1 MELSS
6 FQRITIQH
14 QFDRFVTLV
23 IAGEAKKQ
31 EKELARRRSSEQS
44 FSELSQQEQDQL
56 YIEDTYPSDC
66 YCFTV
71 AGYDVL
77 VKNEAV
83 SEALSSLPKEK
94 RDVILLAFFLG
105 MNDGEIAVCLDRVR
119 RTVCYQRASSLK
131 QMKDYLEDYRYD
143 E

>member
-31 EKELARRRSSEQS
+31 EKERARRRNSEKS

-56 YIEDTYPSDC
+56 YIEDTYPSYC

-77 VKNEAV
+77 VK
-83 SEALSSLPKEK
+83 K
-94 RDVILLAFFLG
+94 RS
-105 MNDGEIAVCLDRVR
+105 C
-119 RTVCYQRASSLK
+119 
-131 QMKDYLEDYRYD
+131 
-143 E
+143 